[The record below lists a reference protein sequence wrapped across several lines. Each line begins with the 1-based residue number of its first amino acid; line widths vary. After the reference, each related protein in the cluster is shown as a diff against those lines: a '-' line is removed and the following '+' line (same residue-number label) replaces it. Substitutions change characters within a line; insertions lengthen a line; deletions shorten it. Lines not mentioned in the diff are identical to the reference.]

1 MYFFRE
7 LLNQNRSVQNA
18 FDDKSLLKLIFTTRP
33 ERCTVALGTS
43 TCCQL
48 QPSSHSLSGLSPT
61 RRWVGTRALGTRL
74 LSFFFTFGK
83 GKVRVHYSKQ
93 LIMKCRRYINKVD
106 FLWESVDWVRNKF
119 PFCPHWENARA
130 FPPGTKKTVR
140 NNEVSVLSGCP

>member
-7 LLNQNRSVQNA
+7 LLNQNRSVHNA

-43 TCCQL
+43 TGCQL
-48 QPSSHSLSGLSPT
+48 QPFSHSLSGLSPT

-74 LSFFFTFGK
+74 LSFFFSFGK

-106 FLWESVDWVRNKF
+106 FL
-119 PFCPHWENARA
+119 
-130 FPPGTKKTVR
+130 
-140 NNEVSVLSGCP
+140 

>member
-7 LLNQNRSVQNA
+7 LLNQNRSVHNA

-33 ERCTVALGTS
+33 ERCTVALGTP

-48 QPSSHSLSGLSPT
+48 QPSSHSLCGLSPT

-83 GKVRVHYSKQ
+83 GKVRVHFSTQ
-93 LIMKCRRYINKVD
+93 LIMKCPSLYQQGWLSMRSSWLGQKQVSFLSALRKCKGFPARDKNKP
-106 FLWESVDWVRNKF
+106 SVITR
-119 PFCPHWENARA
+119 CPY
-130 FPPGTKKTVR
+130 
-140 NNEVSVLSGCP
+140 

>member
-48 QPSSHSLSGLSPT
+48 QPSSQSLSGLSPMAHT
-61 RRWVGTRALGTRL
+61 S
-74 LSFFFTFGK
+74 LSRDENPGNEVAVIFFHLWKRK
-83 GKVRVHYSKQ
+83 GSSPFQHT
-93 LIMKCRRYINKVD
+93 VD
-106 FLWESVDWVRNKF
+106 
-119 PFCPHWENARA
+119 
-130 FPPGTKKTVR
+130 
-140 NNEVSVLSGCP
+140 NEVSALY

>member
-48 QPSSHSLSGLSPT
+48 QPSSKSLSGLSPT
-61 RRWVGTRALGTRL
+61 RRSVGTRTLGTRL
-74 LSFFFTFGK
+74 LSIFFTFGK
-83 GKVRVHYSKQ
+83 GKVHFSTQ

-106 FLWESVDWVRNKF
+106 FL
-119 PFCPHWENARA
+119 
-130 FPPGTKKTVR
+130 
-140 NNEVSVLSGCP
+140 

>member
-7 LLNQNRSVQNA
+7 LLNQNRSVHNA

-48 QPSSHSLSGLSPT
+48 QPSSHSLCGLSPT

-106 FLWESVDWVRNKF
+106 FSMRISWLGQKQVSFLSALIKCKGFPTRDKKKKPSVITR
-119 PFCPHWENARA
+119 CPY
-130 FPPGTKKTVR
+130 
-140 NNEVSVLSGCP
+140 

>member
-48 QPSSHSLSGLSPT
+48 QPSSHSLSGISPT
-61 RRWVGTRALGTRL
+61 RRWVGTRTLGTRL
-74 LSFFFTFGK
+74 LSLFFTFGK
-83 GKVRVHYSKQ
+83 GKVRVHFSTQ
-93 LIMKCRRYINKVD
+93 LIMKCPSLY
-106 FLWESVDWVRNKF
+106 
-119 PFCPHWENARA
+119 
-130 FPPGTKKTVR
+130 
-140 NNEVSVLSGCP
+140 